1 MGEIAGGRI
10 ITPGRAKEIAK
21 RFFRQETAV
30 LFIVLGA
37 VIGGFGV
44 ITSGLSITY
53 ANMMNVL
60 LQSSMRGV
68 AAIGQAFVILTA
80 GIDVSVGGLGKFIAV
95 LGAGLMAQN
104 WQNIIGYPMSP
115 YVVIPIMP
123 VVGAS
128 IGALS
133 GLMVSRIGMPAL
145 IVTLGMWQI
154 MYGASFQICG
164 GSALSYLP
172 LSVAWVGQGSV
183 GRVPVPVL
191 IFVGICTVG
200 YFVAQHTSYGRAV
213 YATGGNPVSAWLS
226 GININNM
233 LFSVYVI
240 SGFLAGLAGVIM
252 TGRTMSATMRTLDG
266 LELDS
271 IAAATIGGMSLA
283 GGRGSMIGVVLGVI
297 IIGVINNGMSILGAG
312 PALQGI
318 AKGAIILVAVAIDYW
333 RRHRK

>member
-1 MGEIAGGRI
+1 MITAGRV
-10 ITPGRAKEIAK
+10 TDVAK
-21 RFFRQETAV
+21 RVIRQETAV

-37 VIGGFGV
+37 VIGGWGV
-44 ITSGLSITY
+44 ITGGLSITPT
-53 ANMMNVL
+53 NMMNVL

-80 GIDVSVGGLGKFIAV
+80 GIDVSVGGLGKFTAI

-104 WQNIIGYPMSP
+104 WQNIIGHPMSP
-115 YVVIPIMP
+115 YAVIPIML
-123 VVGAS
+123 VVGAG

-154 MYGASFQICG
+154 MNGASFQICG

-183 GRVPVPVL
+183 GGVPVPVL
-191 IFVGICTVG
+191 IFVGVCVVG
-200 YFVAQHTSYGRAV
+200 YFVAQHMSYGRAV

-226 GININNM
+226 GINIRNM

-283 GGRGSMIGVVLGVI
+283 GGRGSMIGVVLGAL

-333 RRHRK
+333 RRGRA